1 MPKFTMLLRGTEPV
15 EVSYTP
21 IIVIAGS
28 VAHKLALHKNP
39 NDVWV
44 VSDPKSGAKVCVV
57 HGQYKGIRT
66 SSSGLTK
73 RELRMFAVH
82 SVEMIINRIG
92 SDKFN
97 EVLANPKPF

>member
-1 MPKFTMLLRGTEPV
+1 MSNATEPAYPV
-15 EVSYTP
+15 NSTSYPARDGDYT
-21 IIVIAGS
+21 VHETAG
-28 VAHKLALHKNP
+28 
-39 NDVWV
+39 
-44 VSDPKSGAKVCVV
+44 
-57 HGQYKGIRT
+57 
-66 SSSGLTK
+66 GLTK